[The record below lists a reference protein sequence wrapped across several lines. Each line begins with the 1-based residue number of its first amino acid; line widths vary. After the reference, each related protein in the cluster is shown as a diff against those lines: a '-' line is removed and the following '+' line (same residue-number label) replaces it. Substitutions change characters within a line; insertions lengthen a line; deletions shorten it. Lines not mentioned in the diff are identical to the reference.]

1 MEYYEYEELY
11 DFVTGAQFVQQV
23 EHMVEMYFDMK
34 MQITRERNAYE
45 KLWKQRETQVD
56 GLLKGISGIY
66 GGMQG
71 IAGSALPQVK
81 NLELTSGETE

>member
-1 MEYYEYEELY
+1 M
-11 DFVTGAQFVQQV
+11 QQV
-23 EHMVEMYFDMK
+23 EHMVEMYFEMK

-71 IAGSALPQVK
+71 IAGTALPQVK
-81 NLELTSGETE
+81 NLELGTVETE